1 MRFECRLLIFKTDA
15 YRSMISFR
23 REYETTLDLTRQ
35 GRVSRRCSSFPT
47 RSPNDSQTRRS
58 SCTFRARHVGPRV
71 NQSIISTGGE
81 SLVVYHCLSVRS
93 RVRVARSSTDL
104 SIFIHLRFFFRSN
117 TRIALRRVYSSSSS
131 SFSSS
136 SPPPSASL
144 FARYLLGSI
153 YVRSLHRW
161 IGQ

>member
-23 REYETTLDLTRQ
+23 GEYETTLDLTRQ
-35 GRVSRRCSSFPT
+35 GVSRRCSSFPT

-136 SPPPSASL
+136 SPPP
-144 FARYLLGSI
+144 LLPPFSRVI
-153 YVRSLHRW
+153 Y
-161 IGQ
+161 